1 MKIFE
6 PPGSS
11 ANAERWITCRA
22 DRRVERDF
30 ISVKEH
36 WMLAIHLPVFV
47 HSSILISLLAIVS
60 AASVGMVYLILA
72 VTRQDPTPQEVEDK
86 PVVHQVI

>member
-1 MKIFE
+1 
-6 PPGSS
+6 
-11 ANAERWITCRA
+11 
-22 DRRVERDF
+22 
-30 ISVKEH
+30 
-36 WMLAIHLPVFV
+36 MLAIHLPVFV